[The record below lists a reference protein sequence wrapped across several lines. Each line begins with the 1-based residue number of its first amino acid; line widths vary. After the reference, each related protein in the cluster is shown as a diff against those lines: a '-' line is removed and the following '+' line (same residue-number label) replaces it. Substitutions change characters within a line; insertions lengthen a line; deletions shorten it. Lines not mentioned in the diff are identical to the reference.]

1 MLSLFLTVL
10 LTLLFLHA
18 LADYPLQGD
27 YLAKAKNRHAP
38 IPGVP
43 WYQAMFGHTMIHA
56 GFVFLATGS
65 IALSIAEMVVHWVVD
80 DNKCAGGLTFNQDQF
95 IHIMCKVFWAVAF
108 VASVEAGVQLP

>member
-27 YLAKAKNRHAP
+27 FLAKAKNRHAP

-43 WYQAMFGHTMIHA
+43 WWQAMFAHTMIHA
-56 GFVFLATGS
+56 GFVFMATGS
-65 IALSIAEMVVHWVVD
+65 IALALAEMVVHWVVD
-80 DNKCAGGLTFNQDQF
+80 DNKCSGQLSFNQDQA
-95 IHIMCKVFWAVAF
+95 IHVLCKVFWAVAF
-108 VASVEAGVQLP
+108 VASATAGVPLP